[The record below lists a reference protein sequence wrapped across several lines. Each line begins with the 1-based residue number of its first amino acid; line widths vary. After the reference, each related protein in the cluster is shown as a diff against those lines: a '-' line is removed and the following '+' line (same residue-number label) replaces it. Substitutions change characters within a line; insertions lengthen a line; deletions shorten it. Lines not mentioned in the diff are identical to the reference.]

1 MPAFRFKAIDAAGRP
16 QSGMFEAATAAAAR
30 AGLRG
35 RGLLPLEVEGVA
47 PGKIQS
53 GKAARFDTA
62 SAPRRSKGARIS
74 LSALTLVTRQMST
87 LLGAGLRVEDALSAI
102 AVGQP
107 PKVAGILL
115 TVRGAVLEGRS
126 FGEALAGYP
135 QVFSDFYRASVRA
148 GEQSGRLDQVMAHLA
163 NFVENRARNRQTVQ
177 LALLYPALL
186 ALVSLAIITM
196 LMAFVIPDIMRVF
209 SARGADLPFLTRALI
224 AVSDLVRGYG
234 LIALVMV
241 VAAAFGFQRWLG
253 TGQNRLRWHQLLATR
268 RPTARVVQRMNA
280 SQFAG
285 TLATLVQSR
294 VPLIEALAAASDVTP
309 NLFVRARV
317 VDATDKVRQGTS
329 LKRAMEEAGIFPAML
344 IAMVASGEAGGHLGD
359 ALDRAATDQQRDLDA
374 WVRALVALVE
384 PAILLIMGGFVMI
397 MVLAILLPI
406 VSMNS
411 LAGV

>member
-1 MPAFRFKAIDAAGRP
+1 MAAFRYKAIDTAGRP
-16 QSGMFEAATAAAAR
+16 QTGMFEATTAAAAR
-30 AGLRG
+30 HGLR
-35 RGLLPLEVEGVA
+35 RLGLLPLEVEGVV
-47 PGKIQS
+47 PV
-53 GKAARFDTA
+53 KAGPDRDGRTF
-62 SAPRRSKGARIS
+62 APRRSRGTRIP
-74 LSALTLVTRQMST
+74 LSALTLITRQMST

-102 AVGQP
+102 AAGQP
-107 PKVAGILL
+107 PKVAGVLL
-115 TVRGAVLEGRS
+115 TVRGAVLEGQS
-126 FGEALAGYP
+126 FGEALTGYP
-135 QVFSDFYRASVRA
+135 QVFSDFYRASVGA

-186 ALVSLAIITM
+186 ALVSLAIITL
-196 LMAFVIPDIMRVF
+196 LMAFVVPDIMRVF

-224 AVSDLVRGYG
+224 AVSDWVRAYG
-234 LIALVMV
+234 LIAAGVMA
-241 VAAAFGFQRWLG
+241 AAAFGFRRWLAIG
-253 TGQNRLRWHQLLATR
+253 RNRLRWHRVLATHR
-268 RPTARVVQRMNA
+268 LTARVVQRMNA

-309 NLFVRARV
+309 NRFVRSRV
-317 VDATDKVRQGTS
+317 EEATEKVRQGTS
-329 LKRAMEEAGIFPAML
+329 LKRAMEEAGIFPPML

-359 ALDRAATDQQRDLDA
+359 ALERAASDQQRDLDA
-374 WVRALVALVE
+374 WIRALVALVE
-384 PAILLIMGGFVMI
+384 PAILLVMGGFVMI

>member
-1 MPAFRFKAIDAAGRP
+1 MPAFRFKAIDAAGKQ
-16 QSGMFEAATAAAAR
+16 QSGMVEAASSAAAR
-30 AGLRG
+30 QNLRG
-35 RGLLPLEVEGVA
+35 QGLLPLEVADVA
-47 PGKIQS
+47 PGKEMRRQTDR
-53 GKAARFDTA
+53 AAA
-62 SAPRRSKGARIS
+62 APRRSRGARIP
-74 LSALTLVTRQMST
+74 LAALTLITRQMST

-102 AVGQP
+102 ALGQP

-126 FGEALAGYP
+126 FGAALADYP

-148 GEQSGRLDQVMAHLA
+148 GEQAGQLDQVMSHLA
-163 NFVENRARNRQTVQ
+163 GFVENRARNRQTVQ
-177 LALLYPALL
+177 LALLYPLLL
-186 ALVSLAIITM
+186 ALVSLAIITL
-196 LMAFVIPDIMRVF
+196 LMVFVIPDILRVF

-234 LIALVMV
+234 LIALVLV
-241 VAAAFGFQRWLG
+241 LLGILGFRRWLA
-253 TGQNRLRWHQLLATR
+253 TGQNRLRWHRMLATR
-268 RPTARVVQRMNA
+268 RPTSRVVQRMNS

-294 VPLIEALAAASDVTP
+294 VPLVEALQAASDVTP

-317 VDATDKVRQGTS
+317 VDATEKVRQGTS
-329 LKRAMEEAGIFPAML
+329 LKRAMDEAGVFPAML

-384 PAILLIMGGFVMI
+384 PAILLVMGGLVMI

-406 VSMNS
+406 VSMNN

>member
-16 QSGMFEAATAAAAR
+16 QSGMLEAASSAAAR
-30 AGLRG
+30 QNLRG
-35 RGLLPLEVEGVA
+35 QGLLPLEVAGVA
-47 PGKIQS
+47 PGK
-53 GKAARFDTA
+53 DTRRQA
-62 SAPRRSKGARIS
+62 DSPAAPRRSRGARIP
-74 LSALTLVTRQMST
+74 LSALTLITRQMST

-102 AVGQP
+102 AMGQP

-126 FGEALAGYP
+126 FGAALADYP

-148 GEQSGRLDQVMAHLA
+148 GEQSGQLDQVMSHLA
-163 NFVENRARNRQTVQ
+163 GFVENRARNRQTVQ
-177 LALLYPALL
+177 LALLYPVLL
-186 ALVSLAIITM
+186 ALVSLAIITL
-196 LMAFVIPDIMRVF
+196 LMVFVIPDIMRVF

-224 AVSDLVRGYG
+224 AVSDLVRSYG
-234 LIALVMV
+234 LIALVV
-241 VAAAFGFQRWLG
+241 VVLGVVGFRRWLAAG
-253 TGQNRLRWHQLLATR
+253 RNRLRWHRMLATR
-268 RPTARVVQRMNA
+268 RPTSRVVQRMNS

-294 VPLIEALAAASDVTP
+294 VPLVEALQAASDVTP

-317 VDATDKVRQGTS
+317 VEATEKVRRGIS
-329 LKRAMEEAGIFPAML
+329 LKRAMDEAGVFPAML

-384 PAILLIMGGFVMI
+384 PAILLVMGGVVMI

-406 VSMNS
+406 VSMNN